1 MLYKLWWLSSQMSN
15 RHHYFGW
22 WPFLGDTNLRWH
34 GWWSHAFLSARA
46 NMWHANGGSFT
57 WDMVTLLPWGFLGP
71 GMWQHTTTRDARAG
85 RLLIP
90 SASSTAATALPH
102 AASTAWLDCI
112 EEEVDA
118 KSITEETGGLAKNGI
133 CKGHAWCNNDG
144 DGDCDVEQDTTIKW
158 MKMASTSI
166 TWRTRW
172 VKQ

>member
-1 MLYKLWWLSSQMSN
+1 MSYKLWWLSSQMSN

-57 WDMVTLLPWGFLGP
+57 WDMVTFLPWGFLGP
-71 GMWQHTTTRDARAG
+71 GTWQHTTTRDARAG

-102 AASTAWLDCI
+102 AASTAWLD
-112 EEEVDA
+112 VA
-118 KSITEETGGLAKNGI
+118 LRRRLTQNQLQKRLGAWPRM
-133 CKGHAWCNNDG
+133 GHARGMRDA
-144 DGDCDVEQDTTIKW
+144 TT
-158 MKMASTSI
+158 MVMVTMMSS
-166 TWRTRW
+166 RTRQSNEW
-172 VKQ
+172 RWHLLV